1 MNPTPAANSRP
12 TGAQAFDETIWED
25 SQALGSQLQVLR
37 ERLFPP
43 EAKKELRSF
52 STAETAKLIGVT
64 ESYIRNLATDEAGP
78 IPEKA
83 HTGRRRYT
91 LDRLVKTRPYPG
103 IPELLDRLASDGYRM
118 AVVSNKPDPSTRE
131 IVAAKLPKW
140 RFARVLG
147 GRPGVPLK
155 PDPAAVLE
163 VAAGLGIPPR
173 EFACLGDSGIDM
185 ETARAAG
192 MYPVGALWGFR
203 TADELRDHGAAALIE
218 GPWAFPGVLRGS
230 G

>member
-1 MNPTPAANSRP
+1 MNRFRAVLFDLDGTLLDTIGDIADAGN
-12 TGAQAFDETIWED
+12 GALA
-25 SQALGSQLQVLR
+25 ALG
-37 ERLFPP
+37 FP
-43 EAKKELRSF
+43 
-52 STAETAKLIGVT
+52 GH
-64 ESYIRNLATDEAGP
+64 G
-78 IPEKA
+78 EKA
-83 HTGRRRYT
+83 YMRFVGKGIDDLIRRALPPANRDAATVARGVDEMRRRYT

-203 TADELRDHGAAALIE
+203 AADELRDHGAAALIE